1 MTKHD
6 PELHRILEAERLDP
20 EGPEMREVQ
29 RARAQVEGI
38 LRDAFGTTGLSIRY
52 GGSKAKG
59 MMLKCSYDLDL
70 LTYFHRDNDVAG
82 STLPAI
88 YKSVGDVLAGHYH
101 IKPGTTAIRLHAK
114 DDRSSGPGLRIDV
127 VPGRFIDESRTQ
139 VFLHQ
144 KDGDKGRLMT
154 DPDEHI
160 RFVRDSGVVEPACL
174 LKLWRVNNGLLI
186 RQFPFEILCINLLK
200 PMKHLGLAD
209 QITRTLG
216 IVSGM
221 HAAPSVK
228 DPANP
233 DNDLSRLLTP
243 DIWADLRA
251 AATQAIANAQWQ
263 GWAGILLTEPVADA
277 HAELATAV
285 KSVHI
290 ATKPWCP

>member
-6 PELHRILEAERLDP
+6 PELRRILEVERLDP

-29 RARAQVEGI
+29 RARAEVEGI
-38 LRDAFGTTGLSIRY
+38 LRDAFGTAGLSIRY

-70 LTYFHRDNDVAG
+70 LTYFHRDNDAAG

-88 YKSVGDVLAGHYH
+88 YKSVGDVLAAHYQ

-114 DDRSSGPGLRIDV
+114 GDQAAGPGLRIDV
-127 VPGRFIDESRTQ
+127 VPGRFIDESRTK

-144 KDGDKGRLMT
+144 KDADKGRLMT

-160 RFVRDSGVVEPACL
+160 KFVHNSGVVEPACL
-174 LKLWRVNNGLLI
+174 LKLWRVNSGLLI

-200 PMKHLGLAD
+200 SMKHLGLAD
-209 QITRTLG
+209 QITRSLG
-216 IVSGM
+216 AISGM
-221 HAAPSVK
+221 QAAPSVK

-233 DNDLSRLLTP
+233 ENDLSLLLTP
-243 DIWADLRA
+243 DIWADLRMA
-251 AATQAIANAQWQ
+251 AGQAVDYLKWQ
-263 GWAGILLTEPVADA
+263 GWSGILMTDPVADA
-277 HAELATAV
+277 QELAVAV
-285 KSVHI
+285 KSVHV
-290 ATKPWCP
+290 ATKPWCG